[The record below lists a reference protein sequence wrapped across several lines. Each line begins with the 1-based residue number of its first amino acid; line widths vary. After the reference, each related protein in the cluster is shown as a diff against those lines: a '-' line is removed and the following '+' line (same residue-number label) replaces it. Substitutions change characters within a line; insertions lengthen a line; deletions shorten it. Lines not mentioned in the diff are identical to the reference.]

1 MRWDRFIFCP
11 GIGKLELQEKS
22 MCLAVPMRIV
32 KILDG
37 GRALVKQDD
46 LETEVE
52 LTLIEEPRVG
62 DYVLIHAGYA
72 IDLLDL
78 QEAEERLKLFRA
90 LKETG

>member
-1 MRWDRFIFCP
+1 
-11 GIGKLELQEKS
+11 

-52 LTLIEEPRVG
+52 LTLIEEPKVG

-72 IDLLDL
+72 IDMLDL